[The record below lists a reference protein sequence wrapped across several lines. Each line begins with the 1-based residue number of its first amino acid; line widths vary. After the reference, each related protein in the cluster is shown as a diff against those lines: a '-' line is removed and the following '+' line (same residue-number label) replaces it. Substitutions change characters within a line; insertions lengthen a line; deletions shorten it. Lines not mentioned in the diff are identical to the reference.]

1 MFTRRHPSPLDNTDT
16 LICATDTCAPTW
28 CTLALGLSSL
38 TAPKLPWSSRT
49 ARYSCLM
56 PHRPTYLPASVPR
69 RGGVLAVRTGDP
81 LRPLAAAARS
91 ASVPPWSAHS
101 RAGPCTRCCTAAT
114 PSPASGR
121 WAPSPIRCPLPGRE
135 LWRLRPRTSV
145 PLAPYSPRRHRCR
158 KMTAT
163 WAAHRQLRRWPPPL
177 GVAARRAGATRQ
189 GTVEVLRMGT
199 QPRRRWGVGARCGSS
214 WRRTAWLG

>member
-49 ARYSCLM
+49 A
-56 PHRPTYLPASVPR
+56 
-69 RGGVLAVRTGDP
+69 
-81 LRPLAAAARS
+81 S